1 MTLIS
6 SRDALLVIDVQNDFL
21 PGGAL
26 AVPNG
31 DAVVPLINR
40 LSALPF
46 GAVVATQDW
55 HPPSHVSFQTSE
67 PAGPWPPHCVAGTD
81 GAALAAGLDCAP
93 VALVL
98 RKGRS
103 KTVDSYSAFLDND
116 HASATGLASWL
127 REVGV
132 ERVFVTGLALDYCV
146 SATAVDAMDAGFE
159 SIVIVDACRGIG
171 PRDEALQKLAAAG
184 VGIAESAALA

>member
-1 MTLIS
+1 MMPIS
-6 SRDALLVIDVQNDFL
+6 SRDALLIIDVQNDFL

-26 AVPNG
+26 AVPDG
-31 DAVVPLINR
+31 DAVIPLINR
-40 LSALPF
+40 LATLPF

-55 HPPSHVSFQTSE
+55 HPPGHVSFQTSE
-67 PAGPWPPHCVAGTD
+67 PAGPWPQHCVAGTE
-81 GAALAAGLDCAP
+81 GAALATGIVSAP

-116 HASATGLASWL
+116 QVSATGLASWL

-146 SATAVDAMDAGFE
+146 SATAIDAKSAGFE
-159 SIVIVDACRGIG
+159 SVVIVDACRGIG
-171 PRDEALQKLAAAG
+171 PYDEALQKLEAAG
-184 VGIAESAALA
+184 VGVVESAALA